1 MESRER
7 AESAAATWIARRERD
22 DWSGDDQVQLDA
34 WINASTDNRV
44 AWLRVSAAWQQTSR
58 LRSLTT
64 SAAHGTVPA
73 RDNIHMPFFDSG
85 GTAGMPSPTSSGKVP
100 HRTHVRAR
108 ALAGAVVLAVAA
120 IAAWYVLR
128 VGPSYQTEIGALQ
141 AVSLTDGSKV
151 TLDTNTR
158 IHVDVTQT
166 ERRVDLEQGEAY
178 FEVAKDLARPF
189 VVIAGDKRIVAV
201 GTQFSVRN
209 ERGEVRVIV
218 TEGSVQVERGTGDT
232 TRHMMQLQA
241 GSIARA
247 GPDAVLVEEQPI
259 SELEQLLSWRTGHL
273 SFDDSPLADAVAEF
287 NRYNTRKI
295 VILDPAVAAIRIGGN
310 FRATNIDA
318 FVRLIAS
325 DFPITVT
332 PQGQEIVLAGKPALE
347 K

>member
-1 MESRER
+1 MESREL
-7 AESAAATWIARRERD
+7 AESAAAAWIARRECD
-22 DWSGDDQVQLDA
+22 DWSGDDQIQLDA

-44 AWLRVSAAWQQTSR
+44 AWLRVSAAWQQTGR
-58 LRSLTT
+58 LRSL
-64 SAAHGTVPA
+64 
-73 RDNIHMPFFDSG
+73 R
-85 GTAGMPSPTSSGKVP
+85 GTAGMPSPTWSGKAL

-108 ALAGAVVLAVAA
+108 ALAGCLVLSVAA
-120 IAAWYVLR
+120 IAAWYLLR
-128 VGPSYQTEIGALQ
+128 AGPSYHTEIGALE

-209 ERGEVRVIV
+209 ERGELRVIV
-218 TEGSVQVERGTGDT
+218 TEGSVQVERGAGETK
-232 TRHMMQLQA
+232 RHMMRLQA

-247 GPDAVLVEEQPI
+247 GPDAVLVEEQPV
-259 SELEQLLSWRTGHL
+259 SELEQLLSWRTGRL
-273 SFDDSPLADAVAEF
+273 SFDDSRLADAVAEF
-287 NRYNTRKI
+287 NRYNIRRI
-295 VILDPAVAAIRIGGN
+295 VIVDPAVAAIRVGGT

-325 DFPITVT
+325 DFPITAT
-332 PQGQEIVLAGKPALE
+332 RQGQEIVLTGKPALE

>member
-7 AESAAATWIARRERD
+7 AESDAAAWIARRERD

-34 WINASTDNRV
+34 WINASTENRV
-44 AWLRVSAAWQQTSR
+44 AWLRVNTAWQQTGR
-58 LRSLTT
+58 LRPLRT
-64 SAAHGTVPA
+64 SAPHA
-73 RDNIHMPFFDSG
+73 
-85 GTAGMPSPTSSGKVP
+85 PTWSGKAL

-108 ALAGAVVLAVAA
+108 ALVGCAVLAVVA

-128 VGPSYQTEIGALQ
+128 VGPSYHTEIGALQ

-178 FEVAKDLARPF
+178 FEVAKDPARPF

-218 TEGSVQVERGTGDT
+218 TEGRVEVERGAGDT
-232 TRHMMQLQA
+232 MRHMMQLQA
-241 GSIARA
+241 GSIAHA
-247 GPDAVLVEEQPI
+247 GPDAVLVEDQPI
-259 SELEQLLSWRTGHL
+259 SELEQLLSWRSGRL
-273 SFDDSPLADAVAEF
+273 SFDNSTLADAVAEF
-287 NRYNTRKI
+287 NRYNTRRI
-295 VILDPAVAAIRIGGN
+295 VIVDPAVAAIRVGGN

-318 FVRLIAS
+318 FVRLIAG
-325 DFPITVT
+325 DFPITAT
-332 PQGQEIVLAGKPALE
+332 RQGQEIVLSGKPALE

>member
-44 AWLRVSAAWQQTSR
+44 AWLRVSAAWQEAGR
-58 LRSLTT
+58 LRSL
-64 SAAHGTVPA
+64 
-73 RDNIHMPFFDSG
+73 R
-85 GTAGMPSPTSSGKVP
+85 SPTSSGKAL
-100 HRTHVRAR
+100 HRTHVRAGV
-108 ALAGAVVLAVAA
+108 LAGGVALAVAA
-120 IAAWYVLR
+120 IAAWYLLR
-128 VGPSYQTEIGALQ
+128 VGPSYHTEIGAIQ

-158 IHVDVTQT
+158 IQVAVTRT

-189 VVIAGDKRIVAV
+189 VVIAGEKRIVAV

-218 TEGSVQVERGTGDT
+218 TEGKVQVEREAGDT
-232 TRHMMQLQA
+232 KRRMMQLQA

-259 SELEQLLSWRTGHL
+259 SELEELLSWRTGRL
-273 SFDDSPLADAVAEF
+273 SFDDSPLADAVAEL
-287 NRYNTRKI
+287 NRYNTHRI
-295 VILDPAVAAIRIGGN
+295 VIVDPAVAAIRVGGS
-310 FRATNIDA
+310 FRATNVDA

-325 DFPITVT
+325 DFPITAT
-332 PQGQEIVLAGKPALE
+332 KQGEEIVLTGKPAPE
-347 K
+347 E

>member
-1 MESRER
+1 MESREL
-7 AESAAATWIARRERD
+7 AESSAANWIARRERD
-22 DWSGDDQVQLDA
+22 DWSGDDQLQLDA
-34 WINASTDNRV
+34 WIEASTDNRV

-64 SAAHGTVPA
+64 SAPHG
-73 RDNIHMPFFDSG
+73 SS
-85 GTAGMPSPTSSGKVP
+85 SPTSSGKAV

-108 ALAGAVVLAVAA
+108 AVAGCVVLAVAA
-120 IAAWYVLR
+120 VVAWYLLP
-128 VGPSYQTEIGALQ
+128 VGPSYHTEIGALQ
-141 AVSLTDGSKV
+141 AVSLTDGSRV

-158 IHVDVTQT
+158 IHVDVTNT

-178 FEVAKDLARPF
+178 FEVAKDPARPF

-209 ERGEVRVIV
+209 ERGEVRVLV
-218 TEGSVQVERGTGDT
+218 TEGKVQVERGTGDT
-232 TRHMMQLQA
+232 MRPMMQLQA

-247 GPDAVLVEEQPI
+247 GPDAVLVEDQPI
-259 SELEQLLSWRTGHL
+259 SELEQLLSWRTGRL
-273 SFDDSPLADAVAEF
+273 SFDNSPLADAVAEF

-295 VILDPAVAAIRIGGN
+295 VIVDPAVAAIRVGGN

-325 DFPITVT
+325 DFPIAATT
-332 PQGQEIVLAGKPALE
+332 QGEEIILTGKPALE

>member
-1 MESRER
+1 MESREL
-7 AESAAATWIARRERD
+7 AESAAAAWIARRECD
-22 DWSGDDQVQLDA
+22 DWSGDDQIQLDA

-44 AWLRVSAAWQQTSR
+44 AWLRVSAAWQQTGR
-58 LRSLTT
+58 LRSL
-64 SAAHGTVPA
+64 
-73 RDNIHMPFFDSG
+73 R
-85 GTAGMPSPTSSGKVP
+85 GTAGMPSPTWSGKAL

-108 ALAGAVVLAVAA
+108 ALAGCLVLAVAA
-120 IAAWYVLR
+120 IAAWYLLR
-128 VGPSYQTEIGALQ
+128 VGPSYHTEIGALQ

-209 ERGEVRVIV
+209 ERGELRVIV
-218 TEGSVQVERGTGDT
+218 TEGSVQVERGAGETK
-232 TRHMMQLQA
+232 RHMMRLQA

-247 GPDAVLVEEQPI
+247 GPDAVLVEEQPV
-259 SELEQLLSWRTGHL
+259 SELEQLLSWRTGRL
-273 SFDDSPLADAVAEF
+273 SFDDSRLADAVAEF
-287 NRYNTRKI
+287 NRYNIRRI
-295 VILDPAVAAIRIGGN
+295 VIVDPAVAAIRVGGT

-325 DFPITVT
+325 DFPITAT
-332 PQGQEIVLAGKPALE
+332 RQGQEIVLTGKPALE

>member
-34 WINASTDNRV
+34 WIKTSTDNRV
-44 AWLRVSAAWQQTSR
+44 AWLRVNAAWQQTGR
-58 LRSLTT
+58 LRSLRSPTT
-64 SAAHGTVPA
+64 S
-73 RDNIHMPFFDSG
+73 
-85 GTAGMPSPTSSGKVP
+85 GKAM
-100 HRTHVRAR
+100 HRTHVRTG
-108 ALAGAVVLAVAA
+108 ALAGCVVLVVAA
-120 IAAWYVLR
+120 IAAWYLLR
-128 VGPSYQTEIGALQ
+128 VGPSYHTEIGAFQ

-158 IHVDVTQT
+158 IHVHVTQT

-189 VVIAGDKRIVAV
+189 VVSAGDKRIVAV

-218 TEGSVQVERGTGDT
+218 TEGSVRVEREAGDT
-232 TRHMMQLQA
+232 MRHMMQLQA

-247 GPDAVLVEEQPI
+247 GPDAVLVEDRPI
-259 SELEQLLSWRTGHL
+259 SELEQLLSWRTGRL

-287 NRYNTRKI
+287 NRYNTRRI
-295 VILDPAVAAIRIGGN
+295 VIVDPAVAAIRIGGT

-325 DFPITVT
+325 DFPITAT
-332 PQGQEIVLAGKPALE
+332 TQGQEIVLTGKPALE
-347 K
+347 N

>member
-7 AESAAATWIARRERD
+7 AESAAAAWIARRECD
-22 DWSGDDQVQLDA
+22 DWSADDQLQLDA
-34 WINASTDNRV
+34 WIKASTDNRV

-64 SAAHGTVPA
+64 SAPHGAVPA
-73 RDNIHMPFFDSG
+73 RDDLRMPFFDSG
-85 GTAGMPSPTSSGKVP
+85 GTAGMPSPTSSDKAP
-100 HRTHVRAR
+100 HRTHVRVR
-108 ALAGAVVLAVAA
+108 ALAGGVVLAVAA
-120 IAAWYVLR
+120 IAAWYLLR
-128 VGPSYQTEIGALQ
+128 VGPTYHTEIGALQ

-158 IHVDVTQT
+158 IRVDVTQT

-218 TEGSVQVERGTGDT
+218 TEGRVRVERGAGDT
-232 TRHMMQLQA
+232 MRHMMQLQA
-241 GSIARA
+241 GSIAHA
-247 GPDAVLVEEQPI
+247 GPDAVLVEDQPI
-259 SELEQLLSWRTGHL
+259 AELEQLLSWRTGRL
-273 SFDDSPLADAVAEF
+273 SFDDSPLADVVAEF
-287 NRYNTRKI
+287 NRYNTQRI
-295 VILDPAVAAIRIGGN
+295 VIVDPAVAAIRVGGT

-325 DFPITVT
+325 DFPITAT
-332 PQGQEIVLAGKPALE
+332 RQGQEVILTGKPALE

>member
-7 AESAAATWIARRERD
+7 AESAAATWIARRECD

-34 WINASTDNRV
+34 WINACTDNRV
-44 AWLRVSAAWQQTSR
+44 AWLRVSAAWQQASR

-64 SAAHGTVPA
+64 SAPHGTVPA
-73 RDNIHMPFFDSG
+73 RK
-85 GTAGMPSPTSSGKVP
+85 AL

-108 ALAGAVVLAVAA
+108 ALAGGVVLTVAA
-120 IAAWYVLR
+120 IAAWYLLR
-128 VGPSYQTEIGALQ
+128 VGPLYHTEIGALQ

-209 ERGEVRVIV
+209 ERGVVRVIV
-218 TEGSVQVERGTGDT
+218 TEGSVQVERGAGDT
-232 TRHMMQLQA
+232 MRHMMQLQA

-247 GPDAVLVEEQPI
+247 GADAVLVEDQPI
-259 SELEQLLSWRTGHL
+259 SELEQLLSWRTGRL

-287 NRYNTRKI
+287 NRYNTRRI
-295 VILDPAVAAIRIGGN
+295 VIVDPAVAAIRVGGS

-325 DFPITVT
+325 DFPITAT
-332 PQGQEIVLAGKPALE
+332 RQGQEIVLTGKPALE

>member
-7 AESAAATWIARRERD
+7 AESAAATWIARRECD
-22 DWSGDDQVQLDA
+22 DWSADDQVQLDA
-34 WINASTDNRV
+34 WIKTSTDNRV
-44 AWLRVSAAWQQTSR
+44 AWLRVSAAWQQASR
-58 LRSLTT
+58 LRALTT
-64 SAAHGTVPA
+64 SVPHGTVPA
-73 RDNIHMPFFDSG
+73 RDDVHIPFFDSG
-85 GTAGMPSPTSSGKVP
+85 GAAGMPSPTSSGKTL

-108 ALAGAVVLAVAA
+108 ALAGGVVLVAAA
-120 IAAWYVLR
+120 IAAWYLLR
-128 VGPSYQTEIGALQ
+128 VGPSYHTEIGALQ

-166 ERRVDLEQGEAY
+166 ERRVDLEHGEAY

-209 ERGEVRVIV
+209 ERGEIRVIV
-218 TEGSVQVERGTGDT
+218 TEGRVRVERGAGATM
-232 TRHMMQLQA
+232 RHMMQLEA

-247 GPDAVLVEEQPI
+247 GPDAVLVEDQPI
-259 SELEQLLSWRTGHL
+259 AELEQLLSWRTGRL
-273 SFDDSPLADAVAEF
+273 SFEDSTLADAVAEF
-287 NRYNTRKI
+287 NRYNTRRI
-295 VILDPAVAAIRIGGN
+295 VIVDPAVAAIRVGGS

-325 DFPITVT
+325 DFPITAT
-332 PQGQEIVLAGKPALE
+332 RQGQEIVLSGKPALE
-347 K
+347 D

>member
-7 AESAAATWIARRERD
+7 AESAAASWIARRERD

-34 WINASTDNRV
+34 WIKASTDNRV
-44 AWLRVSAAWQQTSR
+44 AWLRVSEAWQQAGR
-58 LRSLTT
+58 LRSL
-64 SAAHGTVPA
+64 
-73 RDNIHMPFFDSG
+73 R
-85 GTAGMPSPTSSGKVP
+85 SPTSSAKAP

-108 ALAGAVVLAVAA
+108 ALAGVAVLAVAA
-120 IAAWYVLR
+120 IAAWYLLR
-128 VGPSYQTEIGALQ
+128 VGPSYHTEIGALQ

-158 IHVDVTQT
+158 IHVDVTRT

-218 TEGSVQVERGTGDT
+218 TEGRVRVERGAGDT
-232 TRHMMQLQA
+232 MRHMMQLQA
-241 GSIARA
+241 GSVARA
-247 GPDAVLVEEQPI
+247 GPDAVFVEDQPI
-259 SELEQLLSWRTGHL
+259 SELEQLLSWRTGRL

-287 NRYNTRKI
+287 NRYNTRRV
-295 VILDPAVAAIRIGGN
+295 VIYNG
-310 FRATNIDA
+310 
-318 FVRLIAS
+318 
-325 DFPITVT
+325 
-332 PQGQEIVLAGKPALE
+332 
-347 K
+347 